1 MISTWPTHRNIMHIW
16 EFFFFCKQREV
27 IIIVPLL
34 CKNKFF
40 YDLSKSIDSYLSLNN
55 LKKKSKCMD
64 KTSKK
69 LVYISFKRKKD
80 IMNILDIYEKASGQR
95 LNVSK
100 SSMLFG
106 NWVEGFRKQDI
117 KDVLGFFSEDG
128 MGMYLGLPEQFGGSK
143 IKVFSFVQNRFNGRV
158 NTWSSKL

>member
-1 MISTWPTHRNIMHIW
+1 
-16 EFFFFCKQREV
+16 
-27 IIIVPLL
+27 
-34 CKNKFF
+34 
-40 YDLSKSIDSYLSLNN
+40 
-55 LKKKSKCMD
+55 
-64 KTSKK
+64 
-69 LVYISFKRKKD
+69 
-80 IMNILDIYEKASGQR
+80 MNILDIYEKASGQR

-128 MGMYLGLPEQFGGSK
+128 MEMYLRLPEQFGGSK
-143 IKVFSFVQNRFNGRV
+143 IKVFSFVQNRFNGQV